1 MILSVFLFCGFLI
14 FCPISGAI
22 VENRPYAFDRFF
34 RWMWGSFDRFVFNGN
49 STLLGFSRG
58 LSELVIF
65 HDSPIAPKCW
75 FPQKNENKHK
85 RETIKKK
92 TLKKKF
98 PFLIYVYLFVYVCGC
113 FLFESSVESLFSSCF
128 YFGSF
133 CFSDVFYF
141 YCSFFWFSFDYCLFF
156 IVSLILEFCE
166 ELFFTSWGWGSHVGT
181 LILSITVVRHN
192 SQENDASIVPP
203 STH

>member
-1 MILSVFLFCGFLI
+1 MSFCSVVFLFFVL
-14 FCPISGAI
+14 ISGAI

-85 RETIKKK
+85 RETIFKKK
-92 TLKKKF
+92 KRWKKVSFFDLCLFICLCLWMFFCLSLLLSLCF
-98 PFLIYVYLFVYVCGC
+98 PAVFILVLFV
-113 FLFESSVESLFSSCF
+113 FLMFFIFTVVFFDSL
-128 YFGSF
+128 
-133 CFSDVFYF
+133 
-141 YCSFFWFSFDYCLFF
+141 FDYCLFF

>member
-1 MILSVFLFCGFLI
+1 M
-14 FCPISGAI
+14 
-22 VENRPYAFDRFF
+22 ENRPYAFDRFF
-34 RWMWGSFDRFVFNGN
+34 RWMWGSFDRFVFNGK

-75 FPQKNENKHK
+75 FPQKNEKKQK
-85 RETIKKK
+85 RNNLKK
-92 TLKKKF
+92 TLKIKKVSFFDLCLFICLCLWMFFCLSLLLSLCF
-98 PFLIYVYLFVYVCGC
+98 PAVFILVLFV
-113 FLFESSVESLFSSCF
+113 FLMFFIF
-128 YFGSF
+128 
-133 CFSDVFYF
+133 
-141 YCSFFWFSFDYCLFF
+141 SFFWFSFDYCLFF

-181 LILSITVVRHN
+181 LILSIIVVRHN

>member
-14 FCPISGAI
+14 FCPISDAI

-34 RWMWGSFDRFVFNGN
+34 RWMWGSFDRFVFNGK

-75 FPQKNENKHK
+75 FPPKNWKKTKEKQFKKNAENKK
-85 RETIKKK
+85 SFFFWFMFI
-92 TLKKKF
+92 
-98 PFLIYVYLFVYVCGC
+98 YLFMFVDV

-133 CFSDVFYF
+133 CFSDVLVFFDSLLIIVCFSLFLWFWSSVRNYFSQVGVGVPMLERLFYQ
-141 YCSFFWFSFDYCLFF
+141 L
-156 IVSLILEFCE
+156 
-166 ELFFTSWGWGSHVGT
+166 
-181 LILSITVVRHN
+181 
-192 SQENDASIVPP
+192 
-203 STH
+203 